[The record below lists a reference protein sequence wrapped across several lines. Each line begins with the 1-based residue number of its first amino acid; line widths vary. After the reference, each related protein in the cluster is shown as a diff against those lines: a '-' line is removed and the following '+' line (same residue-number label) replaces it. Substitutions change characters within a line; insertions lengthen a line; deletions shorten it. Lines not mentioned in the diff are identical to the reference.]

1 MNVSLFDDEP
11 AELPLAP
18 GVCLLRG
25 FALAHSV
32 TLQAAAAAVL
42 AQAPLRQ
49 MLTPG
54 GKTMA
59 VWMTNCGPLGWVSDR
74 KGYRYQAQDPV
85 RGRPWPALPAVFAEL
100 AGQAADKAGF
110 HRFAPDAC
118 LINRYLPGTR
128 LSLHQDRDEQDFSQP
143 IVSVS
148 LGLPAVFL
156 FGGLHRGDKTERLD
170 LQHGDVLVWGG
181 PARLRFH
188 GLMPLAGGR
197 HAELGEQRINLTFR
211 KAG

>member
-1 MNVSLFDDEP
+1 MTASLFDEP

-18 GVCLLRG
+18 GACLLRG
-25 FALAHSV
+25 LALTQSAH
-32 TLQAAAAAVL
+32 LQAGIATVQ

-74 KGYRYQAQDPV
+74 RGYRYQALDPIS
-85 RGRPWPALPAVFAEL
+85 GQPWPALPAAFAQLARQAAEL
-100 AGQAADKAGF
+100 AGF
-110 HRFAPDAC
+110 PLFAPDAC

-128 LSLHQDRDEQDFSQP
+128 LSLHQDRDEQDFTQP

-156 FGGLHRGDKTERLD
+156 FGGLSRSDKTERLD

-188 GLMPLAGGR
+188 GVMPLAGGR

-211 KAG
+211 RAR